1 MRESSLDK
9 LYQKTGQYEIYGS
22 NDWEEDIGFTEAQPY
37 VSSRG
42 GEIFLGVIGGYLS
55 FRPGQIKKSRY
66 KPMIVFS
73 GVQFQGE
80 QQITPIL
87 GKTVL
92 EIPAGERNAIVYFSA
107 LDYDGNRLIRYAYRI
122 KELDSEWSYTGM
134 SHSASLSHIPAG
146 KYTLVVTSTNSDGVW
161 TDNARELKI
170 YVHPTFW
177 ETGWAMLLYVLVGLS
192 VIFSLFYVW
201 RLRSNVAMEK
211 RLKERQLRFF
221 TGISHQ
227 LRTPL
232 TLIDGPVGQV
242 LSEDVTLDL

>member
-1 MRESSLDK
+1 MCRHV
-9 LYQKTGQYEIYGS
+9 
-22 NDWEEDIGFTEAQPY
+22 EA
-37 VSSRG
+37 RF
-42 GEIFLGVIGGYLS
+42 FLGVIGGYLS

-146 KYTLVVTSTNSDGVW
+146 KLH
-161 TDNARELKI
+161 ARGE
-170 YVHPTFW
+170 
-177 ETGWAMLLYVLVGLS
+177 E
-192 VIFSLFYVW
+192 
-201 RLRSNVAMEK
+201 
-211 RLKERQLRFF
+211 
-221 TGISHQ
+221 HQ
-227 LRTPL
+227 LRRRVDRQRPRA
-232 TLIDGPVGQV
+232 
-242 LSEDVTLDL
+242 